1 MQLLLVIVALTMLFP
16 LYFAIGASLKTPTE
30 YVGNRVGVPV
40 APTLDNFRYLIH
52 DAHIL
57 DYLVNTIVLISV
69 TLFFYIFVCSAA
81 GFAFGKLEFRW
92 KTPIFLLVLFLL
104 IFPQMVLSMPLF
116 LMMTKM
122 HLINSRLGVCLAWLA
137 YFSPFGSYIM
147 ATYYSSVPKDLLES
161 ARIDGA
167 GIVRI
172 LLRIFVPVAAPM
184 VATIAIV
191 GFQAMWVELPFSLL
205 LLQRRE
211 LRTLTLGIAMLQGEY
226 GLSVPVLSAAIV
238 ISAVIP
244 MAIFFAF
251 QRNVILGAQA
261 GSIKG

>member
-1 MQLLLVIVALTMLFP
+1 MQLLLAAVAFTMLFP
-16 LYFAIGASLKTPTE
+16 FYFALSASLKSPGE
-30 YVGNRVGVPV
+30 YIGNRIGLPI
-40 APTLDNFRYLIH
+40 APTLDNFRRLIV

-57 DYLVNTIVLISV
+57 DYLGNTVVIIAV

-104 IFPQMVLSMPLF
+104 IFPQMVLAMPLF
-116 LMMTKM
+116 LMMAKL
-122 HLINSRLGVCLAWLA
+122 HLINSRLGVSLVWLA
-137 YFSPFGSYIM
+137 YFSPFGTYIM
-147 ATYYSSVPKDLLES
+147 SSYYASVPKDLLES

-167 GIVRI
+167 GILRA
-172 LLRIFVPVAAPM
+172 LFRIFIPVAAPM

-226 GLSVPVLSAAIV
+226 GLSVPMLSAAIV
-238 ISAVIP
+238 VSAVIP
-244 MAIFFAF
+244 IAIFFVF
-251 QRNVILGAQA
+251 QKKVILGAQA